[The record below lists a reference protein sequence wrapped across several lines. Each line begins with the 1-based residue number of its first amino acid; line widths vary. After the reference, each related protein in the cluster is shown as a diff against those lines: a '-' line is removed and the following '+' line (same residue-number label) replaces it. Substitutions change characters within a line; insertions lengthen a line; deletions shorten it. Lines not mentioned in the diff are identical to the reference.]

1 MTVETGARSD
11 AGSGF
16 VTATGK
22 KFTGKQTP
30 IEIEGVL
37 FLAAGYGRR
46 DEPLT
51 LIRPKALLPFGGT
64 SVLGRLAEQ
73 VSSVCPRRIRINASR
88 CREALLNEISSV
100 WPAEMCE
107 LYFEERPLGASATL
121 ARHSDAMDTGT
132 WMVVNTDM
140 IIENFD
146 ALGLVEHHRKTGSTW
161 TALTGDFPPDG
172 TYSPLLIDEDMKFGC
187 GGVHRT
193 HYWGVSLMEPS
204 IPAAAARIQASGGM
218 FSELASSAVADG
230 SKLTACR
237 GNDRWL
243 DMGRIDILRRNIL
256 SGGSFIHPTAC
267 ISSDVSLSGV
277 WNIGRGCILGSRTFL
292 RDSVMLDGSSLESGT
307 LQDSI
312 LPWFCSS
319 RDGELV

>member
-1 MTVETGARSD
+1 MG
-11 AGSGF
+11 
-16 VTATGK
+16 
-22 KFTGKQTP
+22 
-30 IEIEGVL
+30 IEGVL

-51 LIRPKALLPFGGT
+51 LIRSKALLPFGDT
-64 SVLGRLAEQ
+64 SVLGRLAGQ
-73 VSSVCPRRIRINASR
+73 IRSVYPRRIRINASR
-88 CREALLNEISSV
+88 CPEALLKEISSV
-100 WPAEMCE
+100 WPQEICE

-121 ARHSDAMDTGT
+121 ARHADEMDMGT

-140 IIENFD
+140 IIEDFN
-146 ALGLVEHHRKTGSTW
+146 ALELVDHHMKTGSSW

-172 TYSPLLIDEDMKFGC
+172 SYSPLLMDEDMKFGC
-187 GGVHRT
+187 GGVQRT

-218 FSELASSAVADG
+218 FSELASRVAADG
-230 SKLTACR
+230 SMLTACR
-237 GNDRWL
+237 GNGRWL

-256 SGGSFIHPTAC
+256 SGGSFIHPAAC

-277 WNIGRGCILGSRTFL
+277 WNIGRGCILGSGTFL

-307 LQDSI
+307 LEESI

-319 RDGELV
+319 RDGEFV